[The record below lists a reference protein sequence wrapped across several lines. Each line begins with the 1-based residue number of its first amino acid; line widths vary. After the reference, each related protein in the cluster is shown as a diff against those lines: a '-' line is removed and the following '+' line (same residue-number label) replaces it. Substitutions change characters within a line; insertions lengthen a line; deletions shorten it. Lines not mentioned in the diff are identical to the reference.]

1 MIISMADTTCT
12 IDSAS
17 VEQTLAIG
25 RRIGE
30 TLVPRTAIALI
41 GGLAAG
47 KTQLVKGIA
56 AGAGVDD
63 PARVSSPT
71 FVIVNEYA
79 ARIHLYHV
87 DAYRLSGPAD
97 LAAIGLEEMLASESV
112 VIVEWA
118 DRVAEILPEARLT
131 ARLTITGDTHRR
143 LEFEAT
149 GPAARRLVA
158 ALTATFG

>member
-1 MIISMADTTCT
+1 MADTTCT
-12 IDSAS
+12 IESAS
-17 VEQTLAIG
+17 VDQTHAIG

-30 TLVPRTAIALI
+30 LVAPRTTIALI

-56 AGAGVDD
+56 AGAGIEDLT
-63 PARVSSPT
+63 RVSSPT

-79 ARIHLYHV
+79 ARVYLYHV

-97 LAAIGLEEMLASESV
+97 LAAIGLEEMLASDSV
-112 VIVEWA
+112 IIIEWA

-131 ARLTITGDTHRR
+131 ARLTITGQTHRR

-149 GPAARRLVA
+149 GQAAQRLVT